1 MSTPAPDGTR
11 ATREAAH
18 VRLERRTPAPGRAAP
33 PPPAALPARLARWLD
48 ANGPLGLALAMLLAI
63 GYAWWLYSYPMLRG
77 TAPFWWRDSADITQ
91 YLAGFNAYVHE
102 PWRWPLLRLES
113 LNTPDGT
120 LATFLDTIP
129 LYAMFLKLVHPGA
142 GYWNPYGLWIALCF
156 TLQGV
161 GAWWLCREARV
172 RNWAALAALAL
183 LLASFPALTFRISHT
198 SLMSQW
204 MLVFA
209 LAIYLRGSRLGRL
222 ALGPWTALLVGGFY
236 INIYLFVM
244 ASAIFAADVLRDLLR
259 APVTRATAARAL
271 AAPLLVYGLLFATMW
286 ITMLPLPPGSGQR
299 EWGFGYFS
307 MNLLAPLHG
316 GRLLQFAH
324 PVAHDG
330 QGEGFNYLGIFVLG
344 LALLSYKLHA
354 WRDPG
359 FWRRHGVLAAVLALL
374 AMYSLSNIVWLGDNR
389 LYSLE
394 LPPLFDGVTSALRSS
409 GRFFWPVG
417 YAAVIFAVLG
427 AARHLGGLR
436 AAAVLA
442 LVVAL
447 QLWDLKPQHAWVRAT
462 AGQHS
467 EPVIDPARW
476 QAFLGPDIKALHYYP
491 PFRCGATSSPSL
503 LPSMAYAVQ
512 HGYPLSTGYIARA
525 TKSCV
530 NYGAEIA
537 RLPAHTA
544 VIFDKQTYPQQ
555 ADAERLMA
563 PGAACADMQ
572 IVFLCRR
579 GATPSDGNTP

>member
-1 MSTPAPDGTR
+1 MTTPVRNDAHTLR
-11 ATREAAH
+11 QAAH
-18 VRLERRTPAPGRAAP
+18 VRLAPRVVQPAP
-33 PPPAALPARLARWLD
+33 PARPGRPAPRLALARWLD
-48 ANGPLGLALAMLLAI
+48 ANGPLGLALAMLL
-63 GYAWWLYSYPMLRG
+63 GLGFAWWLYSYPMLRG
-77 TAPFWWRDSADITQ
+77 TAPFWWRDNADITQ

-156 TLQGV
+156 TLQGA
-161 GAWWLCREARV
+161 GAWWMCREAQV

-209 LAIYLRGSRLGRL
+209 LAIYLRGSRLGQL
-222 ALGPWTALLVGGFY
+222 ALGPWMALLVGGFY

-244 ASAIFAADVLRDLLR
+244 ASAIFAADVLRHLLR
-259 APVTRATAARAL
+259 APATRAERLRTL
-271 AAPLLVYGLLFATMW
+271 AAPVLVYGLLLLTMW
-286 ITMLPLPPGSGQR
+286 ATMLPLPPGSGER
-299 EWGFGYFS
+299 EWGFGHFS

-316 GRLLQFAH
+316 GLLLQFEH
-324 PVAHDG
+324 PVANHG
-330 QGEGFNYLGIFVLG
+330 QGEGFNYLGIFVL
-344 LALLSYKLHA
+344 ALTVAVYQLTGR
-354 WRDPG
+354 RDPD
-359 FWRRHGVLAAVLALL
+359 FWRRHGILAAALGL
-374 AMYSLSNIVWLGDNR
+374 LSLYALSNIVWLGDNR
-389 LYSLE
+389 LYALQ
-394 LPPLFDGVTSALRSS
+394 LPPLFDGVTSAFRSS

-417 YAAVIFAVLG
+417 YAIVAFTVLG

-447 QLWDLKPQHAWVRAT
+447 QFWDLQPHHAWVRTT

-467 EPVIDPARW
+467 APVIEHARW
-476 QAFLGPDIKALHYYP
+476 QTFLGPDVKALHYYP

-503 LPSMAYAVQ
+503 LPVMAYAVQ

-530 NYGAEIA
+530 NHGAEIA
-537 RLPAHTA
+537 RLPASTA
-544 VIFDKQTYPQQ
+544 VVFDKQTFPQQ
-555 ADAERLMA
+555 QDAERLMA

-572 IVFLCRR
+572 IVFVCRR
-579 GATPSDGNTP
+579 GAATPTGTTP